1 MLDNSAYSINGDY
14 LPTRWESQ
22 VDAASLLIQAKLNA
36 NSQSSVGLG
45 LMAGK
50 QIEILCKVELNTKN
64 KKIRIVIK
72 ALSNLNIRR
81 VFTIAKIRKNI
92 IKNMIAVK

>member
-1 MLDNSAYSINGDY
+1 MRI
-14 LPTRWESQ
+14 
-22 VDAASLLIQAKLNA
+22 
-36 NSQSSVGLG
+36 
-45 LMAGK
+45 
-50 QIEILCKVELNTKN
+50 NTKN